1 MKYQDLTIENFRGIE
16 KLEINDLK
24 RINLL
29 VGRNNCG
36 KSSILEAFFLLSG
49 MSNPNL
55 TEVIHKNRDV
65 SLTID
70 EDFSYMFTNLNFELP
85 VLFKGKLEDGK
96 RELKISPV
104 YTDYNSSY
112 SKKKGEKDLKNQQEI
127 FTASTNIIHRVEG
140 IKFEFLDSH
149 DQEFHGQFSLKE
161 GILSF
166 PKSYKEELKCS
177 YLNPKAY
184 TINPSKQIEN
194 LVVQKKLDTV
204 ISELKKIEP
213 AVVDIRLGA
222 DSGLIY
228 VDVGIEKML
237 PMNIMGD
244 GMRRILTLLT
254 VLLETKNGILLIDE
268 IENGLHYTSINVAWK
283 AIIAACKEYNVQ
295 LIATTHSYECI
306 EALVDVYTELEPEG
320 DDIRLFR
327 IDRDGK
333 KHTAFS
339 SSVQVLKAGIE
350 REFEVR

>member
-49 MSNPNL
+49 MSNPKL
-55 TEVIHKNRDV
+55 PGVIHKNRD
-65 SLTID
+65 LIITND
-70 EDFSYMFTNLNFELP
+70 EDFSYMFTNLDFELP
-85 VLFKGKLEDGK
+85 ILFNGKLDGGM
-96 RELKISPV
+96 RSLKISPL
-104 YTDYNSSY
+104 YTDLHSQKNE
-112 SKKKGEKDLKNQQEI
+112 EKDLKNQQES
-127 FTASTNIIHRVEG
+127 FTASTNIIHQVEG
-140 IKFEFLDSH
+140 IKLEFRDSRG
-149 DQEFHGQFSLKE
+149 QNFHGQVSLKE
-161 GILSF
+161 STFSF
-166 PKSYKEELKCS
+166 PRSYKEELKCS
-177 YLNPKAY
+177 FLNPKAH

-204 ISELKKIEP
+204 IAELKKIEP

-254 VLLETKNGILLIDE
+254 VLLETKDGILLIDE
-268 IENGLHYTSINVAWK
+268 IENGLHYTSIKVAWK
-283 AIIAACKEYNVQ
+283 ALIAACKEYNVQ

-327 IDRDGK
+327 IDREGK

-339 SSVQVLKAGIE
+339 SSTQVLKAGIE
-350 REFEVR
+350 KDFEVR